1 MCFLL
6 SLPNCVAPPY
16 PSIVQLD
23 SFHLYCLGVLGLD
36 HGSADWIATEIEVR
50 IKETH
55 DDPSLIHQIGVIRNT
70 SVSTRDHYSVLNHDT
85 WPVATVHTEITI
97 CLQLFDLL

>member
-1 MCFLL
+1 M
-6 SLPNCVAPPY
+6 
-16 PSIVQLD
+16 
-23 SFHLYCLGVLGLD
+23 D

-70 SVSTRDHYSVLNHDT
+70 SVSIQDQYVS
-85 WPVATVHTEITI
+85 PVGSLLSILITNDICEIAPQRFDELLFL
-97 CLQLFDLL
+97 LQLPQTFPEYML